1 MRSLFVKI
9 FIWFWLGMI
18 LANVAL
24 FLSVAVTRP
33 ERSNRPWRDLSLVG
47 SSAQKSAETYD
58 RDGQEALSTYL
69 HEFEQSNGIES
80 VLLNDQGAELSGK
93 AIPAGWS
100 ELAGRAAKSKVTQ
113 FNVAPTSLIVAQQ
126 VTTPAGHSYVYVSRL
141 PRTPLNVSL
150 RTQALRLLVV
160 LLTGGLLCYG
170 LARYLT
176 TPIRKL
182 RGTTHEFAD
191 GNLAARVSSRL
202 VKRRDEIGH
211 LGRDFNQMAERI
223 ESMVAAQHRLLG
235 DISHELRSP
244 LARMNV
250 ALELARNRAGSEA
263 ASALNRIER
272 ESETLNEMIGH
283 LLTLTRLETG
293 TRGLQQTAVD
303 LAHLVREV
311 AADADF
317 EASSRNRSVQIV
329 TCDECST
336 MGTEELLR
344 SAIENVVR
352 NAVRYTAEGT
362 QVEITLKARNGD
374 GDGDAVISVRD
385 HGDGVPDQL
394 MEKIFRPFYRTEE
407 ARDRESGGS
416 GLGLAITSR
425 AVRLHG
431 GSVSAANAPEGG
443 LEVTI
448 KLPISHNGLGQNGSS
463 GASRPS

>member
-1 MRSLFVKI
+1 MRSLFIKI

-18 LANVAL
+18 VANVAL

-47 SSAQKSAETYD
+47 SSAQKAAETYD
-58 RDGQEALSTYL
+58 RDGQAALSGYL
-69 HEFEQSNGIES
+69 QEFEQSNGIES
-80 VLLNDQGAELSGK
+80 VLLNDRGEELSGR
-93 AIPAGWS
+93 AVPAGWP
-100 ELAGRAAKSKVTQ
+100 ELASRAAKSKVTQ
-113 FNVAPTSLIVAQQ
+113 FNLSPTALVVAQQ
-126 VTTPAGHSYVYVSRL
+126 VTTPAGHPYVYVSRL
-141 PRTPLNVSL
+141 PRTPSNVSL
-150 RTQALRLLVV
+150 RAQALRLLAV

-191 GNLAARVSSRL
+191 GNLAARVSPRL
-202 VKRRDEIGH
+202 FKRRDEIGQ
-211 LGRDFNQMAERI
+211 LGRDFNQMAERL

-244 LARMNV
+244 LARLSI
-250 ALELARNRAGSEA
+250 ALELARNRAGA
-263 ASALNRIER
+263 DAQTALDRIER

-283 LLTLTRLETG
+283 LLTLTRLESG
-293 TRGLQQTAVD
+293 TRGLQQTEVD
-303 LAHLVREV
+303 LAQLVREV
-311 AADADF
+311 AEDADF
-317 EASSRNRSVQIV
+317 EAQSRNRSVHIV
-329 TCDECST
+329 NCDECST
-336 MGTEELLR
+336 TGTEELLR

-362 QVEITLKARNGD
+362 QVEITLHAGNGA
-374 GDGDAVISVRD
+374 GDDAAVISVRD
-385 HGDGVPDQL
+385 HGHGVPDES
-394 MEKIFRPFYRTEE
+394 MEKIFRPFYRTED

-425 AVRLHG
+425 AVRLHQ
-431 GSVSAANAPEGG
+431 GSVSAANAKDGG

-448 KLPISHNGLGQNGSS
+448 RLPISANG
-463 GASRPS
+463 R

>member
-33 ERSNRPWRDLSLVG
+33 ERSNHPWRDLSLVG
-47 SSAQKSAETYD
+47 STAQKAADTYD
-58 RDGQEALSTYL
+58 RQGQAALAAYL

-80 VLLNDQGAELSGK
+80 VLLNDQGVELSGR
-93 AIPAGWS
+93 AVPTGWP
-100 ELAGRAAKSKVTQ
+100 ELAARASKSRLTQ
-113 FNVAPTSLIVAQQ
+113 FNPSPTSLVVAQQ
-126 VTTPAGHSYVYVSRL
+126 ITTPSNNRYVYVSRL
-141 PRTPLNVSL
+141 PRTQSNVSL
-150 RTQALRLLVV
+150 RAQALRLLAV
-160 LLTGGLLCYG
+160 LLTGGLLCWG

-202 VKRRDEIGH
+202 FKRRDEIGQ
-211 LGRDFNQMAERI
+211 LGRDFNHMAERLQ
-223 ESMVAAQHRLLG
+223 STLAAQHRLLG

-244 LARMNV
+244 LARMSV

-263 ASALNRIER
+263 RSALDRIER

-283 LLTLTRLETG
+283 LLTLTRLESGTG
-293 TRGLQQTAVD
+293 GQRHAKVD
-303 LAHLVREV
+303 LAVLVREV
-311 AADADF
+311 ADDADF
-317 EASSRNRSVQIV
+317 EARSRNRSVHV
-329 TCDECST
+329 VSCDECST
-336 MGTEELLR
+336 TGTEELLR
-344 SAIENVVR
+344 SAVENVVR

-362 QVEITLKARNGD
+362 QVEITLRAGNGD
-374 GDGDAVISVRD
+374 GKNAAVIRVRD
-385 HGDGVPDQL
+385 HGDGVPEES
-394 MEKIFRPFYRTEE
+394 MEKIFNPFYRTED

-431 GSVSAANAPEGG
+431 GSVSAANAEDGG

-448 KLPISHNGLGQNGSS
+448 KLPIATNGNRQ
-463 GASRPS
+463 

>member
-1 MRSLFVKI
+1 MRSIFVKI
-9 FIWFWLGMI
+9 FIWFWLAMI
-18 LANVAL
+18 VAL
-24 FLSVAVTRP
+24 VAFFLSVGVTRP

-47 SSAQKSAETYD
+47 SSAQKAAETFD
-58 RDGQEALSTYL
+58 RDGQQALANYL
-69 HEFEQSNGIES
+69 ADFEQSNGIES
-80 VLLNDQGAELSGK
+80 VMLNDQGIELSGHS
-93 AIPAGWS
+93 IPAGWP
-100 ELAGRAAKSKVTQ
+100 ELASRAAKSKVTQ
-113 FNVAPTSLIVAQQ
+113 FNVAPTSLVVAQE
-126 VTTPAGHSYVYVSRL
+126 VTTPAGHPYVYVARL
-141 PRTPLNVSL
+141 PRAPQNVSL
-150 RTQALRLLVV
+150 RAQALRLLAV
-160 LLTGGLLCYG
+160 LLTGGVLCYG

-191 GNLAARVSSRL
+191 GNLGARVSSRL
-202 VKRRDEIGH
+202 VKRHDEIGQ

-250 ALELARNRAGSEA
+250 ALELARNRAGAEA
-263 ASALNRIER
+263 GSALNRIER

-283 LLTLTRLETG
+283 LLTLTRLESG
-293 TRGLQQTAVD
+293 TRGLRETDVD
-303 LAHLVREV
+303 LAHLVRDV
-311 AADADF
+311 AEDADF
-317 EASSRNRSVQIV
+317 EAQSRNRSVQVIS
-329 TCDECST
+329 CDDCST

-344 SAIENVVR
+344 SAVENVVR

-362 QVEITLKARNGD
+362 QVEVTLRAVNPASSNGNREAA
-374 GDGDAVISVRD
+374 AVIVVRD
-385 HGDGVPDQL
+385 HGDGVPDEVI
-394 MEKIFRPFYRTEE
+394 EKIFRPFYRTAD

-431 GSVSAANAPEGG
+431 GTVSAANAKDGG

-448 KLPISHNGLGQNGSS
+448 KLPLSRNGH
-463 GASRPS
+463 

>member
-9 FIWFWLGMI
+9 FLWFWLAMI
-18 LANVAL
+18 VAL
-24 FLSVAVTRP
+24 VAFFLSVAVTRP

-47 SSAQKSAETYD
+47 SSAQKAAETYD
-58 RDGQEALSTYL
+58 RDGPAALASYL
-69 HEFEQSNGIES
+69 EEFEQSNGIES
-80 VLLNDQGAELSGK
+80 VLLNDQGVTLSGHP
-93 AIPAGWS
+93 IPGGWP

-113 FNVAPTSLIVAQQ
+113 FNVSPTSLIVAQQ
-126 VTTPAGHSYVYVSRL
+126 VTTPAGHPYVYVARL
-141 PRTPLNVSL
+141 PRSPSNVSL
-150 RTQALRLLVV
+150 RAQALRLLAV

-182 RGTTHEFAD
+182 RGTTHEFAN

-202 VKRRDEIGH
+202 VKRRDEIGQ
-211 LGRDFNQMAERI
+211 LGRDFNQMAERL

-263 ASALNRIER
+263 KSALDRIER

-283 LLTLTRLETG
+283 LLTLTRLESG
-293 TRGLQQTAVD
+293 TRGLQQADVD

-311 AADADF
+311 AEDADF
-317 EASSRNRSVQIV
+317 EAQSRNRSVHII

-336 MGTEELLR
+336 VGTEELLR

-362 QVEITLKARNGD
+362 QVEITLRAPNGAA
-374 GDGDAVISVRD
+374 GNGNEGAVISVRD
-385 HGDGVPDQL
+385 HGDGVPDEA
-394 MEKIFRPFYRTEE
+394 MEKIFRPFYRTED

-431 GSVSAANAPEGG
+431 GSVSAANAPSGG

-448 KLPISHNGLGQNGSS
+448 KLPISRNG
-463 GASRPS
+463 R

>member
-9 FIWFWLGMI
+9 FGWFWLGMI

-47 SSAQKSAETYD
+47 SSAQKAAETYD
-58 RDGQEALSTYL
+58 RDGQAALNSYL
-69 HEFEQSNGIES
+69 EEFEQSNGIES
-80 VLLNDQGAELSGK
+80 VLLNDQAVELSGRE
-93 AIPAGWS
+93 IPAGWS
-100 ELAGRAAKSKVTQ
+100 ELAGKATKSKVTQ
-113 FNVAPTSLIVAQQ
+113 FNVTPTFLVVAQQ
-126 VTTPAGHSYVYVSRL
+126 VTTPAGHPYVYVSRL
-141 PRTPLNVSL
+141 PRTPLTVSL
-150 RTQALRLLVV
+150 GTQALRLLAV

-202 VKRRDEIGH
+202 VKRRDEIGQ
-211 LGRDFNQMAERI
+211 LGRDFNQMAQRI
-223 ESMVAAQHRLLG
+223 ELMVAAQHRLLG

-244 LARMNV
+244 LARMTV
-250 ALELARNRAGSEA
+250 ALELARNRAGPEA

-311 AADADF
+311 AEDADF
-317 EASSRNRSVQIV
+317 EANSRNRSVHIV
-329 TCDECST
+329 DCDECST

-362 QVEITLKARNGD
+362 QVEITLRAGNGN
-374 GDGDAVISVRD
+374 GGAVISVRD
-385 HGDGVPDQL
+385 HGDGVPDEA
-394 MEKIFRPFYRTEE
+394 MEKIFRPFYRTED

-431 GSVSAANAPEGG
+431 GSVSAANARDGG

-448 KLPISHNGLGQNGSS
+448 KLPLSSNGH
-463 GASRPS
+463 